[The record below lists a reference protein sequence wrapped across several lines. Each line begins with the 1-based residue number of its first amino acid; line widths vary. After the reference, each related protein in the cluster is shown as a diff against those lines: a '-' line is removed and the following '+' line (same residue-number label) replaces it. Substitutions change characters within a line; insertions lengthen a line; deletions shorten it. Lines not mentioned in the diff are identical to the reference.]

1 MAKMKVFHSQTSFD
15 DSSEVEYLIRDA
27 RFSLIATHH
36 LLWL

>member
-15 DSSEVEYLIRDA
+15 DSSEVECLKRDA